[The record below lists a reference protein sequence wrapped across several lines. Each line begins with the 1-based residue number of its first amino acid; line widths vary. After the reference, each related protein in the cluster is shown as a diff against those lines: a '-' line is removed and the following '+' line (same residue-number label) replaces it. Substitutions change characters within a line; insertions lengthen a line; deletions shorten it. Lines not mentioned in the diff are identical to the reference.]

1 MFSATAT
8 EDYHHTWSSHDDT
21 EGGCE
26 KGMVLSRHVMN
37 AERVAE
43 MQERAEFQAV
53 KHAKLVNIM
62 A

>member
-1 MFSATAT
+1 
-8 EDYHHTWSSHDDT
+8 
-21 EGGCE
+21 
-26 KGMVLSRHVMN
+26 MVLSRHVMN

-43 MQERAEFQAV
+43 MQERTEFQAV

>member
-1 MFSATAT
+1 
-8 EDYHHTWSSHDDT
+8 
-21 EGGCE
+21 
-26 KGMVLSRHVMN
+26 MVLSRHVMN

-53 KHAKLVNIM
+53 KHAKLVNFM